1 LILNSQS
8 PELATRRRALLARIV
23 VFKGI
28 RERAD
33 FMHLKRVLIL
43 AVLVAAAAI
52 LGKAGLHGGGWF
64 NFTW

>member
-1 LILNSQS
+1 
-8 PELATRRRALLARIV
+8 
-23 VFKGI
+23 
-28 RERAD
+28 
-33 FMHLKRVLIL
+33 MHLKRVLIL